1 MNKYF
6 LGLFFVFFLM
16 VIGPALYP
24 SVASCKDRT
33 GENVHP
39 AAFAGKFYPD
49 SPDRLKD
56 TITAFLNNVTG
67 MRPEGR
73 ILAAIAPH
81 AGYVYSGVVAACT
94 HKLISEVAF
103 DTLVIIGHDTYRDA
117 VAFTSPADYFE
128 TPLGRVQVDR
138 EMTKKM
144 EEFDPGIRPDQSLHA
159 TEHTIEVQLP
169 FVQVQGRQF
178 KIVPILFGNPTEKN
192 SRILADAIL
201 AGQADKKIFVL
212 ASTDMSH
219 YPPYDWAVKVDN
231 STLDVL
237 KDLDAGKLFTHL
249 ANQDGLSSVPNL
261 ATAMCAKGGVMTAIL
276 YARAN
281 GGDHCQVL
289 RYANSG
295 DVPAGDKG
303 RVVGYCSVLFEKK

>member
-1 MNKYF
+1 MCKYR

-16 VIGPALYP
+16 VINPALYSSP
-24 SVASCKDRT
+24 ASCKDRT
-33 GENVHP
+33 GEDVRP

-49 SPDRLKD
+49 SPDSLKAA
-56 TITAFLNNVTG
+56 ITGFLNNVPEII
-67 MRPEGR
+67 PEGR

-81 AGYVYSGVVAACT
+81 AGYVYSGGVAACT
-94 HKLISEVAF
+94 HKFISDVAF

-117 VAFTSPADYFE
+117 VAFTSSADYFE

-138 EMTKKM
+138 EMTKNM

-169 FVQVQGRQF
+169 FIQAQGRQF
-178 KIVPILFGNPTEKN
+178 KIVPVLFGNPTEKN

-201 AGQADKKIFVL
+201 AGQAGKKVFVL

-231 STLDVL
+231 STLAVL
-237 KDLDAGKLFTHL
+237 KDLDAERLFTHL
-249 ANQDGLSSVPNL
+249 ARQDGLSSVPNL

-276 YARAN
+276 YARAK